1 MLRIKRDNGV
11 LMRGK
16 KREGVSVRRKGRGE
30 GHFKILN
37 LQKLEGGVE
46 RKKEGLPKEKDL
58 FLQ

>member
-1 MLRIKRDNGV
+1 MGCWWE
-11 LMRGK
+11 G